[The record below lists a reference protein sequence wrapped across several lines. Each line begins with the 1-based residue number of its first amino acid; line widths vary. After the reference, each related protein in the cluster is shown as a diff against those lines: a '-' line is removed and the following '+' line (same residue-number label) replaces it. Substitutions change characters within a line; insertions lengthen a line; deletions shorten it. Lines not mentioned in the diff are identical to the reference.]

1 MFESTPT
8 LTANALAEREL
19 AHRALAAEIAQGDLE
34 AAAGEAQ
41 VAATRAE
48 DEVRACAEA
57 LMLAEGTAIAEQVA
71 ALDAQALALRVRLG
85 GGAFAPI
92 AVRGQPLSPVLA
104 KILRETDELG
114 LAPGFASLFA
124 GPLYT
129 PMRKA
134 GKAWLRFVENLSR
147 IPVRPSTSISR
158 RPRRRRRRE
167 SSLSFAGRSPP
178 CGWREVC
185 AFVLTGRV
193 WALHGAA
200 GGLRGGVRRRGQ
212 RVWARRWKGGAGRGM
227 SGGAGARLAPRR
239 RSTRWR

>member
-1 MFESTPT
+1 MTAEAVEKARQRLVEAHAARAEAQRVLADAKDAASRARQFAVAARDRCAAVEEETRDLAVDVSIAVRNAIIEGRTPMFESAPT
-8 LTANALAEREL
+8 LTANALAEREF

-114 LAPGFASLFA
+114 LEHDL
-124 GPLYT
+124 
-129 PMRKA
+129 
-134 GKAWLRFVENLSR
+134 LRLKRNLS
-147 IPVRPSTSISR
+147 
-158 RPRRRRRRE
+158 
-167 SSLSFAGRSPP
+167 F
-178 CGWREVC
+178 
-185 AFVLTGRV
+185 
-193 WALHGAA
+193 
-200 GGLRGGVRRRGQ
+200 
-212 RVWARRWKGGAGRGM
+212 
-227 SGGAGARLAPRR
+227 
-239 RSTRWR
+239 